1 MTFAFFLAG
10 TTEGYS
16 LIERDIRTKFCGFA
30 NNKAHTM
37 VDKKSGSKSCSGVDI
52 DTGQKSENVLSSRGI
67 STQPFGIIYAL
78 NGGAR

>member
-37 VDKKSGSKSCSGVDI
+37 VDKKSGSKSCSGVDV
-52 DTGQKSENVLSSRGI
+52 DTGQKSGKCI
-67 STQPFGIIYAL
+67 KQPG
-78 NGGAR
+78 N